1 MLMYITIPKTQ
12 RIERPSVA
20 AQKSAPL
27 SRGKFEMRATPPALP
42 SRYRRVQSTSFC
54 RASANYWLA

>member
-1 MLMYITIPKTQ
+1 MYITIPKTQ

-20 AQKSAPL
+20 AEKSALFLIP
-27 SRGKFEMRATPPALP
+27 RGKLEMRTSEPKPLRLA
-42 SRYRRVQSTSFC
+42 RVQSASFC